1 MNEMSEGYGFLRAN
15 KARHAEEQIG
25 RSESL
30 VAVLRLT
37 QADLQPAEE
46 SLRVAKEL
54 FQAHEFSKALAAA
67 RQAEKLAI
75 TLDERYASYQKARS
89 ALEIRV
95 AELRRLGLRTDA
107 LEDALRRAGERAATG
122 SWEDNA
128 FLPNYL
134 EARVLLERAANEGRT
149 LLVRAHA
156 ASNRIFLAE
165 LAINALGDLDGVPDP
180 KAFAEGAL
188 GTLERAL
195 EDATK
200 QLAVGDIEGAMRI
213 ATETESRAE
222 RLRAAF
228 KEAGIVLDR
237 TESRLGELR
246 ASGIITDGVERQ
258 IAYARDMRS
267 KGLLE
272 PALAMAARLSAEA
285 DRLSEAHGKALTG
298 LEDAEVLYSRLEREG
313 FQSYE
318 ADAAI
323 KDARRALKEGNYTRA
338 LEHVERAHS
347 AFARRRNARE
357 ALAKALV
364 ETQKRI
370 ELLEAADFPMLPDV
384 QEVLGRAERE
394 FRQGNYSGSS
404 EDLRIATVLLS
415 QAARPSRGAP

>member
-1 MNEMSEGYGFLRAN
+1 MAQSSEGFGFLHAN

-37 QADLQPAEE
+37 QADLGPAED

-75 TLDERYASYQKARS
+75 TLDERFASYQKARS

-95 AELRRLGLRTDA
+95 AELRRLGLHTEA
-107 LEDALRRAGERAATG
+107 LEDALRRAGEKAATG
-122 SWEDNA
+122 SWENGA
-128 FLPNYL
+128 FVPNYL

-165 LAINALGDLDGVPDP
+165 LAINALGDLEGVSDP
-180 KAFAEGAL
+180 RAFAEGAL
-188 GTLERAL
+188 GALEHAL
-195 EDATK
+195 EDATR
-200 QLAVGDIEGAMRI
+200 QLATGDIEGAMRI
-213 ATETESRAE
+213 SAEIESRAE
-222 RLRAAF
+222 HLRAAF
-228 KEAGIVLDR
+228 KEAGSRLDR
-237 TESRLGELR
+237 TEARLGELR
-246 ASGIITDGVERQ
+246 AAGIVTEGVERQ
-258 IAYARDMRS
+258 IAYARDMRA
-267 KGLLE
+267 KGILE
-272 PALAMAARLSAEA
+272 PALEMALRLEGDASRLAE
-285 DRLSEAHGKALTG
+285 SHGRAVTG
-298 LEDAEVLYSRLEREG
+298 LEDAEVLYARLAREG

-338 LEHVERAHS
+338 LEHIDRAHS

-357 ALAKALV
+357 ALAKALA

-370 ELLEAADFPMLPDV
+370 EMLEAVDFPMLPDV

-415 QAARPSRGAP
+415 QSARSPRTSP